1 MWGTGS
7 ESVIAYR
14 RFVTYTHTHA
24 HTHTHTFSHLLIR
37 SLCFFFFVI
46 FGEKKKMLKFFALVD
61 KFLWWWDKINMKPD
75 RKESRRKWKFI
86 P

>member
-24 HTHTHTFSHLLIR
+24 HTHTHSRI
-37 SLCFFFFVI
+37 SLSDPCVFFLRNFWR
-46 FGEKKKMLKFFALVD
+46 KKKMLKFFALVD